1 MDITN
6 ELAIHKQNGKDI
18 KLMLKLIRD
27 LHFRN
32 VPKYYRKSSR
42 IGRLLFKLQNPVEKI
57 RCLLDDELFK
67 LYKGGGVTL
76 EISKIYYG
84 SKLGK
89 STEHKEVKMSN
100 TTDLNNLRR
109 LIFNRTNR
117 LIQIIEM
124 RLPEIMLRNEK
135 KTLREAV
142 DALTSVKITD
152 QIHRETVASREI
164 NKTIKSLTE
173 VIVFM
178 GTLSE
183 AIDVRNKKISKMG
196 DELLL
201 NAIFNDNDT

>member
-1 MDITN
+1 
-6 ELAIHKQNGKDI
+6 
-18 KLMLKLIRD
+18 
-27 LHFRN
+27 
-32 VPKYYRKSSR
+32 
-42 IGRLLFKLQNPVEKI
+42 
-57 RCLLDDELFK
+57 
-67 LYKGGGVTL
+67 
-76 EISKIYYG
+76 
-84 SKLGK
+84 
-89 STEHKEVKMSN
+89 MSN

-201 NAIFNDNDT
+201 NAIFNDKRSRGV